1 MTVEGPAAPTRVMLV
16 DDHRDF
22 RDLMVAL
29 LGSQPDLEVV
39 TQAGSMAEARAEAA
53 TSRFDVVV
61 LDLGLPDG
69 NGADLIGE
77 LREASPGGAVLIMSA
92 SLHPTNIERA
102 MRAGADEVLD
112 KLSPPAEV
120 VGTVRRLGAGGPQTD
135 GGE

>member
-1 MTVEGPAAPTRVMLV
+1 VTGEDLATLTRVMLV
-16 DDHRDF
+16 DDHPDF

-29 LGSQPDLEVV
+29 LEGQPDLEVV
-39 TQAGSMAEARAEAA
+39 AQAGSMAEARAQAA
-53 TSRFDVVV
+53 ASSFDVAV

-92 SLHPTNIERA
+92 SLHPTNIEKA
-102 MRAGADEVLD
+102 MRAGAAEVLD

-120 VGTVRRLGAGGPQTD
+120 VGTVRRLGNAQESG
-135 GGE
+135 

>member
-1 MTVEGPAAPTRVMLV
+1 VTGEDLATLTRVMLV
-16 DDHRDF
+16 DDHPDF

-29 LGSQPDLEVV
+29 LEGQPDLEVV
-39 TQAGSMAEARAEAA
+39 AQAGSMAEARTQAA
-53 TSRFDVVV
+53 ASRFDVVV

-92 SLHPTNIERA
+92 SLHPTNIEKA
-102 MRAGADEVLD
+102 MRAGAAEVLD

-120 VGTVRRLGAGGPQTD
+120 VGTVRRLGNA
-135 GGE
+135 

>member
-1 MTVEGPAAPTRVMLV
+1 VTGEDLATLTRVMLV
-16 DDHRDF
+16 DDHPDF

-29 LGSQPDLEVV
+29 LEGQPDLEVV
-39 TQAGSMAEARAEAA
+39 AQAGSMAEARTQAA
-53 TSRFDVVV
+53 ASSFDVVV

-92 SLHPTNIERA
+92 SLHPTNLEKA
-102 MRAGADEVLD
+102 MRAGAAEVLD

-120 VGTVRRLGAGGPQTD
+120 VGTVRRLGNA
-135 GGE
+135 